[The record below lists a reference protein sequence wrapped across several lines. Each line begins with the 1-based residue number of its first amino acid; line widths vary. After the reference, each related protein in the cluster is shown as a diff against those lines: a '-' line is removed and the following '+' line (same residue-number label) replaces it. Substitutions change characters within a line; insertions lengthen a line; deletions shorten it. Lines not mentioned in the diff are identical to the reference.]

1 MTRTSPSSVGLD
13 DDFGLFPS
21 DAAWA
26 RTQVLDA
33 EATGVGRPGWR
44 LLCADGLR
52 QFLDIHL
59 ADPSLLTPR
68 CRPAGQ
74 KRSPAFGPAGRQSA
88 FGSRQPAR

>member
-33 EATGVGRPGWR
+33 EATGVGRSGWR

-52 QFLDIHL
+52 QFLDIHWPTL
-59 ADPSLLTPR
+59 PSS
-68 CRPAGQ
+68 RPD
-74 KRSPAFGPAGRQSA
+74 AGRRARSDRPRSGRRA
-88 FGSRQPAR
+88 GNPVFGGRQPGR